1 MISIPLNDLSRL
13 SADELSS
20 LSKIFNDVSKS
31 GYFMLGPSTK
41 SLEVELATLIQQPH
55 VVCVANGTDA
65 LTLSLQALGVSQNS
79 KVITVAN
86 AGGYTTTS
94 ALRLGALP
102 ILTDIDT
109 SNGQMSADSLRS
121 VLAEHPD
128 SHVVVATHLYGLMA
142 PMKEISS
149 ICQEF
154 RVKLIEDCAQA
165 IGAHLD
171 GRPAGSWG
179 DASTFSFYPTK
190 NLGCLGDGGAVA
202 LKDAIVANHLRQLA
216 QYGWNSRYSVEI
228 AGGFNSRIDEIQ
240 AAILVHRI
248 ENLEEDNKRR
258 RSIVKRYANA
268 LSSKRRM
275 LWKDDSSFVGHLAIM
290 VSATRDADKKAL
302 ENSGIG
308 TGVHYPITDH
318 QQIAWKNT
326 FADQI
331 SPNADLLT
339 SQILTLP
346 CFPKMTEDEVNEV
359 CNALSQ
365 LQQ

>member
-1 MISIPLNDLSRL
+1 
-13 SADELSS
+13 
-20 LSKIFNDVSKS
+20 
-31 GYFMLGPSTK
+31 
-41 SLEVELATLIQQPH
+41 
-55 VVCVANGTDA
+55 
-65 LTLSLQALGVSQNS
+65 
-79 KVITVAN
+79 
-86 AGGYTTTS
+86 
-94 ALRLGALP
+94 
-102 ILTDIDT
+102 
-109 SNGQMSADSLRS
+109 
-121 VLAEHPD
+121 
-128 SHVVVATHLYGLMA
+128 MA

-154 RVKLIEDCAQA
+154 GVKLIEDCAQA
-165 IGAHLD
+165 IGAYLD

-202 LKDAIVANHLRQLA
+202 VKDAIVANHLRQLA
-216 QYGWNSRYSVEI
+216 QYGWNGRYSVEV

-258 RSIVKRYANA
+258 RSIVKRYAGA
-268 LSSKRRM
+268 LSSQRCM

-331 SPNADLLT
+331 NPKADLLT

-346 CFPKMTEDEVNEV
+346 CFPKMTEGEVNAV